1 MKREYFHTLAKVISA
16 VIIAPF
22 FLVSQASPAS
32 AVVASPTLTGGSEG
46 VNSAVLV
53 NGSPIS
59 ENSTVADTTTVQLSA
74 STLLTPGQETRTLS
88 MEFDSKTIYTLN
100 SAQAPEGWTLKYLT
114 PSGVETTTQPAVNTN
129 VVGLK
134 AVGSNI
140 AAGTISGTNQN
151 YSTETNSKIPSN
163 TFSAASGGDGWGVT
177 FYEDYI
183 FNIWHHESSVNLICN
198 SKSANASGKTPC
210 PWDSAGSAGNTKTI
224 FANYRTGGRSDAWV
238 NPQTGRLYALVAPTS
253 SVTGVSSDNDTSGF
267 LCIDIASAI
276 LNKTAPTYCSGGN
289 RGYFAASDSQTV
301 THSSAYGQIND
312 ITNVGTRIFGYDL
325 SRSPNAVLCFDTAL
339 NARCPNSPLL
349 VTGASHGGMNGWPTS
364 ARILAIGTQIFVVS
378 SGASSYPQA
387 HCFNASDLTRCTG
400 WETAKIS
407 STTQS
412 GDQLILPHQDTSG
425 VTDGFCGWTNCYKLN
440 GETTTAWTNPFG
452 AFAEAKTG
460 ETWWTRGVDT
470 LGRVYFPGGN
480 QYILCFDYIINAKCT
495 DFGNSNSGKL
505 NVSAKTSLMY
515 DVRVDPLN
523 PACLWINNHN
533 GIIFNLSYQSTGS
546 YGCSDRPV
554 ITLQP
559 SQFAPR
565 YACST
570 ANGIASWSNI
580 ILKSLTGGT
589 ATTIKLTIKDAA
601 GNSITG
607 WTDRTITL
615 NNRIDMS
622 SLDVALTGSR
632 PTFSF
637 AFSGISGTPESAVIA
652 LEYLGKG
659 PELCANAILTS
670 SKGVPGAN
678 SYLTST
684 LSDPLS
690 ATPTM
695 VSTRTFL
702 IGAANAGAQ
711 YTVPETPTALSGSGL
726 NSSATLTFT
735 PPVNTGGVAL
745 RNFYYSINGG
755 SSYIEATNAVNN
767 GNSTWSIPLTGLTP
781 GTTYSIKVRATNEIG
796 NGPSASLSLT
806 AQRITLNNLADIKI
820 NLGPL
825 TMDTATVDT
834 YTVTTAPVCTVSGN
848 IITLIS
854 VGVCTVNAYKAG
866 DASNLAVSE
875 TKSFNVLAADIVI
888 TAPDSPTALA
898 GTPSSTQVSLTWT
911 APAQTGGAPITDYKI
926 YYKSASTWIPF
937 TDGVSTNTFVTVTG
951 LTNGTAYDFKVS
963 AVNSSNLEGEYS
975 AVITKTPASTP
986 GTVTSLAEASRSG
999 TGATLTWT
1007 APSSN
1012 GGSAITDYLVQYK
1025 FDTDT
1030 AWVTFADGV
1039 SATTGAS
1046 ITGLLSGVAYN
1057 YQVSAINV
1065 IGTGS
1070 PVNTVTLKS
1079 NDGNGQSTLTWTAPS
1094 NPGGSI
1100 TGYRVEHR
1108 IVGENTWSVGS
1119 NLNTDT
1125 GTVLTGLNNG
1135 TSYQIRIGAIVGGT
1149 IGAYTSTALST
1160 PFTVPSA
1167 PTLTGTSGLNQIS
1180 LNWSAPANN
1189 GSVITDYVIQYR
1201 TGGGSWITKTDG
1213 VNTNTSYV
1221 LPSLVNGTT
1230 YEVQVA
1236 GVNAAGTGG
1245 YSSIVSGTPYT
1256 IPGAVRNLAVTPGG
1270 ASAFISWQ
1278 APLSDGGGAITDYA
1292 VQYKT
1297 LLGTQWLNY
1306 PHAPTTVTSVNITSL
1321 ATLADYSFRIA
1332 AVNGVGTGP
1341 YSDAISGRT
1350 LVVETPAPTESTP
1363 AAVVL
1368 GPPPSTFVV
1377 VAHPKISRSAA
1388 ALVCTSGTYKFK
1400 KQGGKEDASSI
1411 TSQLISLLSNGS
1423 VVDSEKT
1430 LGTQASFDIQSSYK
1444 GTTMSCEVGIQQEEV
1459 VKNYSSLD
1467 KDAIS
1472 AFEAVMTSAIY
1483 GSNTTY
1489 YSERD
1494 AAYMK
1499 RDAGDTKLWKE
1510 MLDNAQ
1516 VKREAT
1522 KVQAGVD
1529 YVANLEKAGISI
1541 LVAADKPAPVL
1552 TPTPTKSPEPAVTV
1566 NVQPIAMKK
1575 VGTIYFASGT
1585 YFLNDES
1592 KKTIK
1597 ALATSIFLK
1606 SPTVV
1611 LSYGHT
1617 DVKGGTN
1624 NTLLSQNRAKAVA
1637 KLLRSLLPGQKIA
1650 TGWYASSKPAAT
1662 GNSKAALAKN
1672 RRVEIY
1678 IK

>member
-1 MKREYFHTLAKVISA
+1 
-16 VIIAPF
+16 
-22 FLVSQASPAS
+22 
-32 AVVASPTLTGGSEG
+32 
-46 VNSAVLV
+46 
-53 NGSPIS
+53 
-59 ENSTVADTTTVQLSA
+59 
-74 STLLTPGQETRTLS
+74 
-88 MEFDSKTIYTLN
+88 
-100 SAQAPEGWTLKYLT
+100 
-114 PSGVETTTQPAVNTN
+114 
-129 VVGLK
+129 
-134 AVGSNI
+134 
-140 AAGTISGTNQN
+140 
-151 YSTETNSKIPSN
+151 
-163 TFSAASGGDGWGVT
+163 
-177 FYEDYI
+177 
-183 FNIWHHESSVNLICN
+183 
-198 SKSANASGKTPC
+198 
-210 PWDSAGSAGNTKTI
+210 
-224 FANYRTGGRSDAWV
+224 
-238 NPQTGRLYALVAPTS
+238 
-253 SVTGVSSDNDTSGF
+253 
-267 LCIDIASAI
+267 
-276 LNKTAPTYCSGGN
+276 
-289 RGYFAASDSQTV
+289 
-301 THSSAYGQIND
+301 
-312 ITNVGTRIFGYDL
+312 
-325 SRSPNAVLCFDTAL
+325 
-339 NARCPNSPLL
+339 
-349 VTGASHGGMNGWPTS
+349 
-364 ARILAIGTQIFVVS
+364 
-378 SGASSYPQA
+378 
-387 HCFNASDLTRCTG
+387 
-400 WETAKIS
+400 
-407 STTQS
+407 
-412 GDQLILPHQDTSG
+412 
-425 VTDGFCGWTNCYKLN
+425 
-440 GETTTAWTNPFG
+440 
-452 AFAEAKTG
+452 
-460 ETWWTRGVDT
+460 
-470 LGRVYFPGGN
+470 
-480 QYILCFDYIINAKCT
+480 
-495 DFGNSNSGKL
+495 
-505 NVSAKTSLMY
+505 
-515 DVRVDPLN
+515 
-523 PACLWINNHN
+523 
-533 GIIFNLSYQSTGS
+533 
-546 YGCSDRPV
+546 
-554 ITLQP
+554 
-559 SQFAPR
+559 
-565 YACST
+565 
-570 ANGIASWSNI
+570 
-580 ILKSLTGGT
+580 
-589 ATTIKLTIKDAA
+589 
-601 GNSITG
+601 
-607 WTDRTITL
+607 
-615 NNRIDMS
+615 
-622 SLDVALTGSR
+622 
-632 PTFSF
+632 
-637 AFSGISGTPESAVIA
+637 
-652 LEYLGKG
+652 
-659 PELCANAILTS
+659 
-670 SKGVPGAN
+670 
-678 SYLTST
+678 
-684 LSDPLS
+684 
-690 ATPTM
+690 
-695 VSTRTFL
+695 
-702 IGAANAGAQ
+702 
-711 YTVPETPTALSGSGL
+711 
-726 NSSATLTFT
+726 
-735 PPVNTGGVAL
+735 
-745 RNFYYSINGG
+745 
-755 SSYIEATNAVNN
+755 
-767 GNSTWSIPLTGLTP
+767 
-781 GTTYSIKVRATNEIG
+781 
-796 NGPSASLSLT
+796 
-806 AQRITLNNLADIKI
+806 
-820 NLGPL
+820 
-825 TMDTATVDT
+825 
-834 YTVTTAPVCTVSGN
+834 
-848 IITLIS
+848 
-854 VGVCTVNAYKAG
+854 
-866 DASNLAVSE
+866 
-875 TKSFNVLAADIVI
+875 
-888 TAPDSPTALA
+888 
-898 GTPSSTQVSLTWT
+898 
-911 APAQTGGAPITDYKI
+911 
-926 YYKSASTWIPF
+926 
-937 TDGVSTNTFVTVTG
+937 VTVTG

-1030 AWVTFADGV
+1030 AWVTFTDAV

-1167 PTLTGTSGLNQIS
+1167 PTLTGTSGLNHIS